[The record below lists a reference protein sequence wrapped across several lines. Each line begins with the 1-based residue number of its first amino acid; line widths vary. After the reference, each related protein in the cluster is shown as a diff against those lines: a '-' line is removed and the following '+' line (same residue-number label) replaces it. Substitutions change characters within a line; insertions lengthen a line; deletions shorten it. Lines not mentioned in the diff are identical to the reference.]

1 MKRLPRWELRVE
13 RKDVFGKELP
23 EKEFSLSYEVGERG
37 VLGVVPGR
45 KYLTHF
51 NI

>member
-23 EKEFSLSYEVGERG
+23 EREFSLSYEVGERG
-37 VLGVVPGR
+37 VLGVVLGAS
-45 KYLTHF
+45 F
-51 NI
+51 NQ